1 MKDGESIMNN
11 IVKFC
16 AISILAIFIHGNQA
30 WCAGYEKVYLDSNRP
45 LESVETNNGH
55 VGFLSALKEASL
67 IDHAPPILD
76 EFALTLRTLLSQFGL
91 GAKN

>member
-1 MKDGESIMNN
+1 MNN
-11 IVKFC
+11 IVKLC
-16 AISILAIFIHGNQA
+16 VILILALFIHANES
-30 WCAGYEKVYLDSNRP
+30 WCAGYEKVYLDNNKP

-76 EFALTLRTLLSQFGL
+76 EFAMTLRTLLSQFGL
-91 GAKN
+91 SAKN